1 MAGCFGTSA
10 EDTFKEFQLDQYLDG
25 YYADY
30 DIVGCDDGDYE
41 EYLEEMGHWGEIEK
55 RRLDEKGSI

>member
-41 EYLEEMGHWGEIEK
+41 EYLEEMEHWGEIEK
-55 RRLDEKGSI
+55 IR